1 MLSDSPRG
9 LPGYLSP
16 FIVGSKKQ
24 EKKGRKSGGIL
35 AYVKPCLRK
44 GITEVKH
51 SNFSIWL
58 KLDHNTLGLKRKIYL
73 GFCYTTPYKKKD
85 ISELAFSELE
95 SEIQYFKSKGE
106 ILRCGDLNTRTGGML
121 DFLPLDNIKQ
131 TFTDCPLPPTYIPDS
146 QICRKQVDTKCTL
159 HGSLLIDICKNHHL
173 RILNGRFLGDYYTFF
188 NSNGKSTIDYML
200 STIDL

>member
-1 MLSDSPRG
+1 LALKEKYILGSVT
-9 LPGYLSP
+9 LPP
-16 FIVGSKKQ
+16 I
-24 EKKGRKSGGIL
+24 R
-35 AYVKPCLRK
+35 
-44 GITEVKH
+44 
-51 SNFSIWL
+51 
-58 KLDHNTLGLKRKIYL
+58 
-73 GFCYTTPYKKKD
+73 KKD

-131 TFTDCPLPPTYIPDS
+131 TFTDNPLPPTYIPDS

-159 HGSLLIDICKNHHL
+159 LGSLLIDICKNHHL
-173 RILNGRFLGDYYTFF
+173 RILNGRFLGNYYTFF